1 MAPPEVWG
9 PAVWSLFHTLAEKI
23 NVNIYPYIA
32 NQLFNVI
39 VKICRF
45 LPCPECASDASNF
58 LAKIKMDKI
67 KTKEEFKQTF
77 YLFHNYVNSKKRK
90 PLFNYSKLKN
100 YSKYRLMPII
110 NNFIVSY
117 TTKGNMK
124 LLNESFQRQLVLKD
138 FKSWISANIKA
149 FLPPINPPP
158 NVVLAPDLVAPE
170 TSVEASEQETIE
182 ETVIEKNDVREPE
195 MVENIVKEVIEEGNN
210 NALLEDDVIK
220 ESTIE

>member
-1 MAPPEVWG
+1 
-9 PAVWSLFHTLAEKI
+9 
-23 NVNIYPYIA
+23 
-32 NQLFNVI
+32 
-39 VKICRF
+39 
-45 LPCPECASDASNF
+45 
-58 LAKIKMDKI
+58 
-67 KTKEEFKQTF
+67 
-77 YLFHNYVNSKKRK
+77 
-90 PLFNYSKLKN
+90 
-100 YSKYRLMPII
+100 MPII